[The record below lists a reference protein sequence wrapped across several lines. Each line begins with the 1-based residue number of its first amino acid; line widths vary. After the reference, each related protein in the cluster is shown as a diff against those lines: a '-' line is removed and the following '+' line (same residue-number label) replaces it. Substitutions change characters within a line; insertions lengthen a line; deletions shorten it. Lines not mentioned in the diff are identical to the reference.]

1 MAAVALV
8 FAAPPPLGFPA
19 DGARCEGCLLAP
31 ELGCLVGDL
40 GLAPVAPGD
49 RPVPAG
55 LVVAAG
61 LPGDLV
67 GVPCFEVAVAPA
79 VPLLAAVFEGVV
91 DCFGCGEVGLALLA
105 PGLPPVSAGLLLT
118 GEVGRPDLC
127 LGGPVCFGL
136 DDVGPPSVSSVLA
149 ALDGLAAP
157 DGLVVPDGL
166 VAPAG
171 LVAPEGLAAPAD
183 LDELVG
189 LPVGL
194 AVPEA
199 LVAPAPVGLAVP
211 VGFLAPVDLAPAD
224 LAAVVGLAGLSAP
237 PSLLGGAFLAVV
249 GFAVSLGFGE
259 VGLPC
264 GEVGLLFGEV
274 DWPFGDVGRPRG
286 EVGLPPSV
294 LVAL

>member
-1 MAAVALV
+1 M
-8 FAAPPPLGFPA
+8 
-19 DGARCEGCLLAP
+19 
-31 ELGCLVGDL
+31 GDL

-105 PGLPPVSAGLLLT
+105 PGLLLT

-157 DGLVVPDGL
+157 DGLVVPGGL

-171 LVAPEGLAAPAD
+171 LVAPEGLAAPAG

-189 LPVGL
+189 LAPIPVGL
-194 AVPEA
+194 AVPVA

-274 DWPFGDVGRPRG
+274 GWPFGDVGRPRG

-294 LVAL
+294 LVASRGEAAVFSAPLV